1 MENNIEYQIMIG
13 CNDPQLQD
21 EVVNERELKELISLF
36 FTRNKIDFSILNAKG
51 GYLHED
57 GRFIVENTLCVNI
70 IGASDLDIF
79 KLAKNLSMFMNQECV
94 LIVRN
99 ALRTEFR

>member
-13 CNDPQLQD
+13 CNDPQRQD
-21 EVVNERELKELISLF
+21 EIVNERELKEILSLF
-36 FTRNKIDFSILNAKG
+36 FTRNKIDFSILDAKG

-57 GRFIVENTLCVNI
+57 GRFIAENTLCVNI

-99 ALRTEFR
+99 ALKTEIR